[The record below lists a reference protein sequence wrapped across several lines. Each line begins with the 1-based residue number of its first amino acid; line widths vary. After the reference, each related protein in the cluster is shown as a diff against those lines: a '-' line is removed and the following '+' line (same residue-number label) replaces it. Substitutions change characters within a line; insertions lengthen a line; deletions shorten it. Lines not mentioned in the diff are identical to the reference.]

1 MSADENDSGGAW
13 KLTLPCTRDEAE
25 AIALADLD
33 LPAVLMTSEVNPD
46 DSGETAGEWRLD
58 AYFDGEPDLATVAAI
73 RELAASG
80 GWSRAQPAP
89 IPDQDWVTLSQAGLE
104 PIREGRFV
112 VHTAAQPVDAAP
124 HLKRFRIEAGQA
136 FGTGHHATT
145 AGCLAALDRLASA
158 LPSRAA
164 PARSPTP
171 PPSQDNVSAGG
182 AGERP
187 GAVFTNIIDLGTGTG
202 LLAFAARHLWP
213 EAAVMA
219 TDIDPIAIA
228 VTSENAAANEVAG
241 VDLLVADGAR
251 DAAIAARAPYDLVIA
266 NILAG
271 PLVAMA
277 AEIAAIAAPGGSVV
291 LAGLLTRQ
299 ADDVVAAYAACGMAL
314 ADSDARGDWTIL
326 RLVAGAGEARGAA
339 PAGDRAGWATDT

>member
-136 FGTGHHATT
+136 FGTGHHGTT
-145 AGCLAALDRLASA
+145 AGCLAALDRLAGSA
-158 LPSRAA
+158 
-164 PARSPTP
+164 
-171 PPSQDNVSAGG
+171 V
-182 AGERP
+182 
-187 GAVFTNIIDLGTGTG
+187 TNIIDLGTGTG

-228 VTSENAAANEVAG
+228 VTRENAAANEVAD
-241 VDLLVADGAR
+241 VDLLVADGTR

-277 AEIAAIAAPGGSVV
+277 AEIAAIAAPGGHVV

-326 RLVAGAGEARGAA
+326 RLVAGAAEAGATA